1 MNLFN
6 SLCPQCYT
14 DNKSVHT
21 TYTVQCCEESRNI
34 FHCKSCNAY
43 FSETA
48 GTPLEGLRTPL
59 SRIDLILSAVNDGM
73 GINAACRTFHV
84 SKNSIKKWERTL
96 APVKKVLTL
105 YSLCHKFI
113 QLVIEGDELYTKVG
127 KNRPPSESEG
137 WTIVIMDR
145 ASRFLWTMSCGE
157 RDETLFMQAI
167 HDICQVITHTNDLTL
182 LTDGERRYGN
192 FLFAACCQALYT
204 GNPGQPK
211 KTLPEGVSVR
221 LKNKG
226 QKADTQRAKYEAPQA
241 EHPNTQVTIEESD
254 IHANHVEAFNSGLRR
269 KLACFRRKTNTYAKD
284 SGNLQS
290 RLDVHWLLHNFV
302 RNHYTTKIVPAVALG
317 VMTAALTIAQLF
329 RIQTFPFN

>member
-21 TYTVQCCEESRNI
+21 TYAVQCCDELRCI
-34 FHCKSCNAY
+34 FHCKSCKTY
-43 FSETA
+43 FSETS

-84 SKNSIKKWERTL
+84 SKNSIKKWERL
-96 APVKKVLTL
+96 LSPVKKVLTL

-113 QLVIEGDELYTKVG
+113 QLVVEGDELYTKVG

-137 WTIVIMDR
+137 WTVVIMDR

-157 RDETLFMQAI
+157 RNEALFMQAI
-167 HDICQVITHTNDLTL
+167 TDICQLITQTDDLTL

-192 FLFAACCQALYT
+192 FLFATCCQALYT
-204 GNPGQPK
+204 GKPGQPK

-226 QKADTQRAKYEAPQA
+226 QKADSQRPKYETPQA
-241 EHPNTQVTIEESD
+241 EHPKTETTIADSD

-269 KLACFRRKTNTYAKD
+269 KVACFRRKTNTYAKD
-284 SGNLQS
+284 SDNLQS

-302 RNHYTTKIVPAVALG
+302 RKHFTTKLVPAVALG
-317 VMTAALTIAQLF
+317 VMTVGLTLAQLF